1 MLGLLERTGP
11 VDSVSPAVSVDELS
25 QLITRLAAHPDVTV
39 AGDHARNAERI
50 DRIAVLERLKGACAA
65 AQARLSAD
73 LLTDRLAEHAATDGT
88 RLGLDPDQVRRGV
101 AAEIG
106 FARRQSPNRAR
117 RMLGL
122 AQALTTDMPRTL
134 AALTDGS
141 TSEYRVELIAG
152 EFGCLSSTD
161 RMIADEE
168 IGPKLGGLGD
178 ARSRHTAAGI
188 AARLDPEAVLTKIR
202 GAVADRRVSIRPAP
216 DTMLRLSAL
225 VPVTSGMAAFFAL
238 QRAADLAR
246 CEGDLRSR
254 DQYMADELIARLNNP
269 PASVANNPP
278 AGEADPNPP
287 AGVANN
293 PPAGEADPNP
303 PAGVANNPPAGEADP
318 NPPAG
323 VANNPPAGEAD
334 PNPPAGVANG
344 IRGVT
349 DPPTDPPAGEADP
362 AVPSPSATCG
372 SESGTATGTAPA
384 GTAPAGPTEPA
395 GPAEPATGCDAYGA
409 PLGPGGTIDLQLVM
423 TDRALL
429 DGDDEPAQITGY
441 GPIPAALARHLLG
454 ATGTTGA
461 GEGGAG
467 VFLRRL
473 FTDPDTGQLVAMDS
487 RARHFPDG
495 ARRFLITR
503 DQICRT
509 PWCDAPIRHI
519 DHITPAGRGGPT
531 TIGNG
536 QGLCA
541 NCNYTKQSPNWT
553 ARTDHHGTI
562 TTTTP
567 TGHIAASPPPELP
580 RSRPRA
586 AS

>member
-1 MLGLLERTGP
+1 MLGVLEHTGA
-11 VDSVSPAVSVDELS
+11 VDSVPPAVSVDELS
-25 QLITRLAAHPDVTV
+25 QLITRLAAHADLTV
-39 AGDHARNAERI
+39 AGDHLRNAERI
-50 DRIAVLERLKGACAA
+50 DRIAVLERMKGACAA

-73 LLTDRLAEHAATDGT
+73 LLTDRLVEHAATHRT
-88 RLGLDPDQVRRGV
+88 LDPDQVRRGV

-122 AQALTTDMPRTL
+122 AQALTTDMPHTL
-134 AALTDGS
+134 AALADGT
-141 TSEYRVELIAG
+141 TSEYRVQLIAA

-168 IGPKLGGLGD
+168 IGPKLAGLGD
-178 ARSRHTAAGI
+178 ARSRHAAAGI
-188 AARLDPEAVLTKIR
+188 AARLDPEAVLAKIR
-202 GAVADRRVSIRPAP
+202 GAVTDRRVSIRPAP

-225 VPVTSGMAAFFAL
+225 VPVTTGMAAFFAL

-254 DQYMADELIARLNNP
+254 DQYMADELIARLIDP
-269 PASVANNPP
+269 PT
-278 AGEADPNPP
+278 D
-287 AGVANN
+287 
-293 PPAGEADPNP
+293 
-303 PAGVANNPPAGEADP
+303 
-318 NPPAG
+318 
-323 VANNPPAGEAD
+323 
-334 PNPPAGVANG
+334 PPAGVANG
-344 IRGVT
+344 IKAVT

-362 AVPSPSATCG
+362 NP
-372 SESGTATGTAPA
+372 PA
-384 GTAPAGPTEPA
+384 GDADGMPSTND
-395 GPAEPATGCDAYGA
+395 PAEPTGCDAYGA
-409 PLGPGGTIDLQLVM
+409 PLGPSGTIDLQLVM

-429 DGDDEPAQITGY
+429 DDDDEPAQITGY
-441 GPIPAALARHLLG
+441 GLIPAALARHLLG
-454 ATGTTGA
+454 ATGTA
-461 GEGGAG
+461 AGGAE

-473 FTDPDTGQLVAMDS
+473 FTNPDTGQLVAMDS
-487 RARHFPDG
+487 RARQFPDG

-519 DHITPAGRGGPT
+519 DHITPAARGGPT

-553 ARTDHHGTI
+553 ARTNNDGTI

-567 TGHIAASPPPELP
+567 TGHTAASPPPELP
-580 RSRPRA
+580 RSGPWPVMTVA
-586 AS
+586 